1 MIKNIMYTWLTL
13 VLICV
18 IISTVGCKSGNVSVS
33 NNSEELKTD
42 IDTIINI
49 SQSSGE
55 NEIVSGNIISTDEI
69 EVKKEEQF
77 NIDEEYV
84 YNENGRIIIVMYHK
98 FSENENDE
106 WTRSYDNFYQDL
118 KYLYEHNYRSV
129 SLNDYLNNSM
139 KVPVG
144 CTPII
149 FTFDD
154 GSKGQFNLIRNESR
168 RFSCQ
173 SKLSCWNNG
182 KI

>member
-1 MIKNIMYTWLTL
+1 MNKNIMSTWLTL
-13 VLICV
+13 VLSCV
-18 IISTVGCKSGNVSVS
+18 IISTVGCKSGNVSIS
-33 NNSEELKTD
+33 NNSEKIGND
-42 IDTIINI
+42 IDAIIDI
-49 SQSSGE
+49 SYSSGE
-55 NEIVSGNIISTDEI
+55 NEIISGNIISADEI
-69 EVKKEEQF
+69 EVEDDEQF

-84 YNENGRIIIVMYHK
+84 YNEDGRIIIAMYHK
-98 FSENENDE
+98 FSEKESDE

-168 RFSCQ
+168 RFNCKS
-173 SKLSCWNNG
+173 
-182 KI
+182 

>member
-1 MIKNIMYTWLTL
+1 MNRNIMSTWLTL
-13 VLICV
+13 VLTCV

-33 NNSEELKTD
+33 NNSGEFGND
-42 IDTIINI
+42 IDAIIDV

-55 NEIVSGNIISTDEI
+55 NEIVSGNIISQDENEI
-69 EVKKEEQF
+69 KNDEQF
-77 NIDEEYV
+77 NIDEKYV
-84 YNENGRIIIVMYHK
+84 YNEDGRIIIVMYHK
-98 FSENENDE
+98 FSEKENDE
-106 WTRSYDNFYQDL
+106 WTRSYENFYQDL

-168 RFSCQ
+168 RFSC
-173 SKLSCWNNG
+173 KL
-182 KI
+182 

>member
-1 MIKNIMYTWLTL
+1 MNKKIMSTWLTL
-13 VLICV
+13 VLSCV
-18 IISTVGCKSGNVSVS
+18 IISTVGCKSGNVSIS
-33 NNSEELKTD
+33 NNSEKIGND
-42 IDTIINI
+42 IDAIIDI
-49 SQSSGE
+49 SYSSGE
-55 NEIVSGNIISTDEI
+55 NEIISGNIISADEI
-69 EVKKEEQF
+69 EVENDEQF

-84 YNENGRIIIVMYHK
+84 YNEEGRIIIVMYHK
-98 FSENENDE
+98 FSEKESDE

-168 RFSCQ
+168 RFNCKS
-173 SKLSCWNNG
+173 
-182 KI
+182 

>member
-1 MIKNIMYTWLTL
+1 MSRNIMSTWLTL
-13 VLICV
+13 VLTCV

-33 NNSEELKTD
+33 NNSGEFGND
-42 IDTIINI
+42 IDAIIDV

-55 NEIVSGNIISTDEI
+55 NEIVSGNIISQDENEI
-69 EVKKEEQF
+69 KNDEQF
-77 NIDEEYV
+77 NIDEKYV
-84 YNENGRIIIVMYHK
+84 YNEDGRIIIVMYHK
-98 FSENENDE
+98 FSEKENDE
-106 WTRSYDNFYQDL
+106 CTRSYENFYQDL

-154 GSKGQFNLIRNESR
+154 GSKGQFNLVRNESR
-168 RFSCQ
+168 RFSC
-173 SKLSCWNNG
+173 KL
-182 KI
+182 

>member
-1 MIKNIMYTWLTL
+1 MNKKIMSTWLTL
-13 VLICV
+13 VLSCV
-18 IISTVGCKSGNVSVS
+18 IISTVGCKSGNVSIS
-33 NNSEELKTD
+33 NNSEKIGND
-42 IDTIINI
+42 IDAIIDI
-49 SQSSGE
+49 SYSSGE
-55 NEIVSGNIISTDEI
+55 NEIISGNIISADEI
-69 EVKKEEQF
+69 EVEDDEKF

-84 YNENGRIIIVMYHK
+84 YNEEGRIIIVMYHK
-98 FSENENDE
+98 FSEKESDE

-168 RFSCQ
+168 RFNCKS
-173 SKLSCWNNG
+173 
-182 KI
+182 

>member
-1 MIKNIMYTWLTL
+1 MNKNIMSTWLTL
-13 VLICV
+13 VLSCV
-18 IISTVGCKSGNVSVS
+18 IISTVGCKSGNVSIS
-33 NNSEELKTD
+33 NNSEKIGND
-42 IDTIINI
+42 IDAIIDI
-49 SQSSGE
+49 SYSSGE
-55 NEIVSGNIISTDEI
+55 NEIISGNIISADEI
-69 EVKKEEQF
+69 EVEDDEQF

-84 YNENGRIIIVMYHK
+84 YNEDGRIIIAMYHK
-98 FSENENDE
+98 FSEKESDE

-154 GSKGQFNLIRNESR
+154 GSKGQFNLIRNERR
-168 RFSCQ
+168 RFNCKS
-173 SKLSCWNNG
+173 
-182 KI
+182 

>member
-1 MIKNIMYTWLTL
+1 MEKNIMSTLLTL
-13 VLICV
+13 FVTCV

-33 NNSEELKTD
+33 NNSGEFGND
-42 IDTIINI
+42 IDMMNNI
-49 SQSSGE
+49 SYSSGE
-55 NEIVSGNIISTDEI
+55 NEIVSGNTISGDEI
-69 EVKKEEQF
+69 EIENSEQF
-77 NIDEEYV
+77 NIDEKYV
-84 YNENGRIIIVMYHK
+84 YNEDGRIIIVMYHK
-98 FSENENDE
+98 FSQKESDE

-154 GSKGQFNLIRNESR
+154 GSKGQFNLIRNASR
-168 RFSCQ
+168 RINC
-173 SKLSCWNNG
+173 
-182 KI
+182 